1 MKHLVNHLLTS
12 HLGRIALLT
21 MPLLLAV
28 AAPASAAKYNGT
40 GYYNYFPDPPPS
52 STCLLAGGGADLVTF
67 VGQTVNAVSVVHNPG
82 PNATIEVHVIPTDVV
97 GVGAS
102 GCHYHVVGGNKEAF
116 NNSRH
121 QDSSTTA
128 LRTTSSR
135 RLAVHPPRSC

>member
-52 STCLLAGGGADLVTF
+52 CTCLLAGGGADLVTF

-82 PNATIEVHVIPTDVV
+82 PNADTFTCKSSGFTSILNGSFATRANSSGPTSN
-97 GVGAS
+97 GPT
-102 GCHYHVVGGNKEAF
+102 
-116 NNSRH
+116 SR
-121 QDSSTTA
+121 
-128 LRTTSSR
+128 
-135 RLAVHPPRSC
+135 